1 VVGGQWKGAV
11 AIACWWV
18 ALQPAQIL
26 AAPGQNGPFRSFW
39 TRGQG
44 WGRACDVTQS
54 VQLRGP
60 TMEYLEKVRSQFLS
74 LRHPPERSGFCV
86 NEQAEKPRA
95 KVGFSRIMAV
105 PEIGHF
111 WHNWSGEGIF
121 LQGFV
126 LRRFSTV

>member
-1 VVGGQWKGAV
+1 
-11 AIACWWV
+11 
-18 ALQPAQIL
+18 
-26 AAPGQNGPFRSFW
+26 
-39 TRGQG
+39 
-44 WGRACDVTQS
+44 
-54 VQLRGP
+54 
-60 TMEYLEKVRSQFLS
+60 MEYLEKVRSQFLS

-86 NEQAEKPRA
+86 NEQAENPRA

-105 PEIGHF
+105 LEIADF

>member
-26 AAPGQNGPFRSFW
+26 AAKGRLGAEWPFRSIW

-60 TMEYLEKVRSQFLS
+60 TMEYLEKVRSQCLS
-74 LRHPPERSGFCV
+74 LRQQV
-86 NEQAEKPRA
+86 ID
-95 KVGFSRIMAV
+95 FS
-105 PEIGHF
+105 
-111 WHNWSGEGIF
+111 
-121 LQGFV
+121 
-126 LRRFSTV
+126 